1 MIGQSPMMAIPAAPP
16 AQAPTSLAVT
26 WAMLGKYVSQLAAS
40 HAHADVTIIMKGGKV
55 ELIRVTQ
62 TCLPSQLPR

>member
-1 MIGQSPMMAIPAAPP
+1 MMTIPAAPP
-16 AQAPTSLAVT
+16 AQAPSSLAVT
-26 WAMLGKYVSQLAAS
+26 WAMLGKYVAQLAAS
-40 HAHADVTIIMKGGKV
+40 HAHADVTVIMKAGKV

>member
-1 MIGQSPMMAIPAAPP
+1 MMTIPAAPP

-26 WAMLGKYVSQLAAS
+26 WAMLGKFVAQLAAS
-40 HAHADVTIIMKGGKV
+40 RAHADVTIIVKDGELK
-55 ELIRVTQ
+55 LIRVTQ